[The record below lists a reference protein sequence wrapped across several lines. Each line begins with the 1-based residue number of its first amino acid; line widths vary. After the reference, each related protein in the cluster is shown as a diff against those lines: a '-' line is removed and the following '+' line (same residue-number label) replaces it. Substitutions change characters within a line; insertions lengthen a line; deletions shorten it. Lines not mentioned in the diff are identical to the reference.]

1 MRISELIKRLE
12 NVRSEHGDL
21 YVLIGQPDSTGEGDD
36 DLVDMT
42 GECMNVKTIHS
53 VFQHRV
59 RWGQVL
65 EEGRLVH
72 GCRPFVVHLD
82 DGGIRR
88 EEGVIR
94 PMLVPRRAGWL
105 RLAEHDFR
113 TLRPEYLPGR
123 RIGEKPMA
131 DITRPT
137 VERHSCDIKGCA
149 SLSTNPLYWGVS
161 FPIVADD
168 NYDDGSYFGGTRT
181 RIINRDID
189 LCDYH
194 AGLLLALHGTHTSN
208 YANRWLDDEPELESH
223 GTKYERR
230 EQAEGQ

>member
-36 DLVDMT
+36 DLADLT
-42 GECMNVKTIHS
+42 GECMNVETIHS

-88 EEGVIR
+88 EEGVIH
-94 PMLVPRRAGWL
+94 PMLVITGPDGCGWQS
-105 RLAEHDFR
+105 
-113 TLRPEYLPGR
+113 T
-123 RIGEKPMA
+123 IS
-131 DITRPT
+131 
-137 VERHSCDIKGCA
+137 ER
-149 SLSTNPLYWGVS
+149 
-161 FPIVADD
+161 
-168 NYDDGSYFGGTRT
+168 YDLNIYQGDGSEKT
-181 RIINRDID
+181 
-189 LCDYH
+189 
-194 AGLLLALHGTHTSN
+194 HG
-208 YANRWLDDEPELESH
+208 
-223 GTKYERR
+223 
-230 EQAEGQ
+230 

>member
-21 YVLIGQPDSTGEGDD
+21 YVLIGQPDSTGEGEGEGDD

-88 EEGVIR
+88 EEGRFLIDGDKVG
-94 PMLVPRRAGWL
+94 LVG
-105 RLAEHDFR
+105 
-113 TLRPEYLPGR
+113 
-123 RIGEKPMA
+123 
-131 DITRPT
+131 
-137 VERHSCDIKGCA
+137 S
-149 SLSTNPLYWGVS
+149 
-161 FPIVADD
+161 
-168 NYDDGSYFGGTRT
+168 DGK
-181 RIINRDID
+181 
-189 LCDYH
+189 
-194 AGLLLALHGTHTSN
+194 LLKAM
-208 YANRWLDDEPELESH
+208 
-223 GTKYERR
+223 K
-230 EQAEGQ
+230 Q